1 MTEPISVEEFLKRSV
16 TTPVADVRTPAEY
29 EKGHIPRA
37 VLFSLFNDRERAEVG
52 TLYVQQGRTAAV
64 LKGLELTGPRLGA
77 MARRGL
83 EIARGGA
90 AAAEGSD
97 AGGSAAGGSAA
108 GGSAAGG
115 PAAAT
120 EGSAAGPRSSGAAGE
135 SFAGSGSSAAASGSS
150 AAESGSSAAR
160 SGSSLLLYCWRGG
173 MRSASVAW
181 LMESVGVRCFTL
193 ENGYKAY
200 RNHLLGFFEHLP
212 HPLKVL
218 GGLTGSGKTERLHLM
233 AEAGEQVIDLEGLAG
248 HKGSAFGNLGLPP
261 QPSTEHFQNMLYDAF
276 SHMDPAR
283 PVWVEDE
290 SRNIG
295 RCSLP
300 DGLWDKMQ
308 QARFYLLDTPL
319 EERVERLMREYGNF
333 DPDMLET
340 AILKIQK
347 RLGYDMSK
355 KAVEACR
362 CGNIRTA
369 LEICLAYYDKAYTYQ
384 LETRK
389 KNYGIHTFNTI

>member
-97 AGGSAAGGSAA
+97 AGGSAA

-389 KNYGIHTFNTI
+389 KNYGIHTFDTI

>member
-1 MTEPISVEEFLKRSV
+1 
-16 TTPVADVRTPAEY
+16 
-29 EKGHIPRA
+29 
-37 VLFSLFNDRERAEVG
+37 
-52 TLYVQQGRTAAV
+52 
-64 LKGLELTGPRLGA
+64 
-77 MARRGL
+77 
-83 EIARGGA
+83 
-90 AAAEGSD
+90 
-97 AGGSAAGGSAA
+97 
-108 GGSAAGG
+108 
-115 PAAAT
+115 
-120 EGSAAGPRSSGAAGE
+120 
-135 SFAGSGSSAAASGSS
+135 
-150 AAESGSSAAR
+150 
-160 SGSSLLLYCWRGG
+160 

-212 HPLKVL
+212 HSLKVL

-389 KNYGIHTFNTI
+389 KNYGIHTFDTI